1 MLKMYAIILL
11 LLQIMKY
18 TEYMEIHFSKVY
30 SQSRHQILKHHCQA
44 VLSTLISLFELS
56 RKYSCAV
63 DWNNQHYFYGFQTKY

>member
-44 VLSTLISLFELS
+44 VLSTLISLICKDIL
-56 RKYSCAV
+56 
-63 DWNNQHYFYGFQTKY
+63 QTIV